1 MISNPILTTA
11 HFFPCSSTRGGCCF
25 GLTAAATG
33 LVGAA
38 PGLGAVGGLNGAGP
52 VLNAGFLCVFIS
64 SETFFRPTMK
74 KRAFIALNPSLEY
87 NFDRFYRRHPS
98 LLTLTFS
105 KLQCAYLTFI
115 IKFKVGQVESMPQ
128 MPYNYQVQHLRLH
141 VMR

>member
-1 MISNPILTTA
+1 MIDDTLCLGVISNPILTTA

-74 KRAFIALNPSLEY
+74 KRAFIALEKVVTPI
-87 NFDRFYRRHPS
+87 
-98 LLTLTFS
+98 FS
-105 KLQCAYLTFI
+105 SQL
-115 IKFKVGQVESMPQ
+115 
-128 MPYNYQVQHLRLH
+128 
-141 VMR
+141 